1 MEIQLS
7 NCRFGCLTPNKKSKW
22 VREARNEGRGGGHG
36 DHGFRCGGCLGH
48 ILFCSYVTNHESFCR
63 QSRVSFTFKV
73 FAHTT

>member
-1 MEIQLS
+1 MISLRRTPKLQQQGYLHMEIQLS

-36 DHGFRCGGCLGH
+36 DHGFR
-48 ILFCSYVTNHESFCR
+48 